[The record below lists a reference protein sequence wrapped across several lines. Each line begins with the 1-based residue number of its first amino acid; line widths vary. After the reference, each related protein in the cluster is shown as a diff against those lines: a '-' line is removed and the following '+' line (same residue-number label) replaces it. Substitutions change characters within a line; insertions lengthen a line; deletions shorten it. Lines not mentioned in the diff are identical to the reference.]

1 MFHESNL
8 KKIIKQYLFEIYAGS
23 QPEEGY
29 RDGNIDDMMLD
40 KEGWTTDPN
49 DRQKVKQWYLD
60 MGMALKG
67 KK

>member
-49 DRQKVKQWYLD
+49 DRQKVKRWYLD